1 MAGRGLGGASWGA
14 GRRGLGPG
22 KRSVRTRSCCR
33 ARSTDLASLRSCLR
47 CSHPPLSLAGLRRV
61 PAALRSLRLAQS
73 LLGALGQSVSAV
85 VPRRWP
91 LRSTK
96 RLAGRRTTWC
106 ATTARQSSG
115 EELSIALQA
124 PHPKPLLGSETL
136 TSWRAGRGPGLP
148 RGSSRL
154 ARWPFLRGR
163 RPTWQTGLCTHRLSL
178 SPARLSET

>member
-124 PHPKPLLGSETL
+124 PLPKLARGLVH
-136 TSWRAGRGPGLP
+136 RAVFQAGRIKGHPVLSSSALTQDSVESQHWLLP
-148 RGSSRL
+148 SHSI
-154 ARWPFLRGR
+154 F
-163 RPTWQTGLCTHRLSL
+163 
-178 SPARLSET
+178 